1 MDLVSTTDLGA
12 RNARRIAEVILDGG
26 AVSRAQLARVTG
38 LSKPTVSTAIATL
51 EADGLVRE
59 VGRTSGH
66 PGATAVLYDVAPEA
80 GTALAIDVG
89 RRLIRA
95 CVTDLAGRR
104 LAERTEATRGT
115 AAAVLASQLVA
126 VALGLVADSGVSR
139 TSLVAATVGVPGVV
153 APDGGRV
160 RLARSLPGLQRGEPA
175 AALRE
180 ALGVPVDLANDVNL
194 AATAELAF
202 GHGRRAPDFA
212 FLSVGTGIGLALVL
226 NGRLRSGASR
236 SAGEIGYLPVPAV
249 PAASAVHAERARG
262 GRRPAPPV
270 LEDVAAAAGLVRAGR
285 RLGLRAASARAVV
298 ELARGGDGR
307 AMDVLHE
314 QARHLALGV
323 VAVSAVVDP
332 GLLVLSGGLGIG
344 AADVLLPLL
353 DDAVRRLGPLRPTLV
368 VSELGDH
375 AVLDGA
381 AVAAVAIARERVLG
395 HGLDDDD
402 AGVPSTGF
410 RGRVDS
416 FPSAPSSVPNRMEA

>member
-12 RNARRIAEVILDGG
+12 RNARLIAEAILDGG
-26 AVSRAQLARVTG
+26 AVSRAQLSRSTG
-38 LSKPTVSTAIATL
+38 LSKPTVSIAIAAL
-51 EADGLVRE
+51 QRDGVIRE

-66 PGATAVLYDVAPEA
+66 PGATAVLYDVAPDA
-80 GTALAIDVG
+80 GTALAVDVG

-104 LAERTEATRGT
+104 LAERTEPTRGT
-115 AAAVLASQLVA
+115 SAAVLAAQLVA
-126 VALGLVADSGVSR
+126 LAADLVAESGVR
-139 TSLVAATVGVPGVV
+139 GTALVAVTVGVPGVV

-180 ALGVPVDLANDVNL
+180 ALGVPVELANDVNL

-226 NGRLRSGASR
+226 DGRLRSGATR
-236 SAGEIGYLPVPAV
+236 SAGEIGYLPVPPASEAPAV
-249 PAASAVHAERARG
+249 PPGPAPRR
-262 GRRPAPPV
+262 RRPAGHV
-270 LEDVAAAAGLVRAGR
+270 LEEVAAAEGVVRAAR
-285 RLGLRAASARAVV
+285 RRGLRASSARAVI
-298 ELARGGDGR
+298 EHARAGDTR
-307 AMDVLHE
+307 ALEVVRE
-314 QARHLALGV
+314 QARHLAMGV

-332 GLLVLSGGLGIG
+332 GLIVLSGGLGIG

-353 DDAVRRLGPLRPTLV
+353 DDEVRRLGPLRPTLV

-381 AVAAVAIARERVLG
+381 AVAAVSTARERVLG
-395 HGLDDDD
+395 RVPGLDDD
-402 AGVPSTGF
+402 A
-410 RGRVDS
+410 RGAPVH
-416 FPSAPSSVPNRMEA
+416 PAPSSVPNRMEA